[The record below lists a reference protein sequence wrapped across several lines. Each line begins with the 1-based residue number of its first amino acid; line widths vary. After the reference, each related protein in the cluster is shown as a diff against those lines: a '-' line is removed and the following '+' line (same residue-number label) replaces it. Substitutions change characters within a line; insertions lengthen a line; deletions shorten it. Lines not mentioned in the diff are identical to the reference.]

1 MSATMT
7 LLGHQRPRVQA
18 LPHRRAGS
26 AGPDAVE
33 FAESLGYE
41 LDDWQAWCIDGI
53 LSEDEGRRLCAMLC
67 VLIMPRQN
75 GKNVVIEVVEL
86 YAFYVLD
93 WPAILHSA
101 HRQDTSAD
109 HMARLRSVI
118 EANPDLDEITDFRE
132 ANGKEKIVRTD
143 TRAEIRFVTRSKKIG
158 RGKSPRLV
166 VIDEALYV
174 TDAQID
180 AMIPSMSAQSMRAD
194 KPILLYTSSAP
205 VAESA
210 VLQRLRLKAAQG
222 GPSTWMAAWS
232 CEPGLDVNDRS
243 EWARA
248 NPGLNVRISEEWI
261 EEMELATM
269 SVDGFL
275 AERLGVVPLVDL
287 ESGELPEWAACLDPH
302 SSLIGTPSVA
312 VDVAPDLSWSSVAVA
327 GFRADGLMHVELVE
341 HLEGTGSV
349 VHIAAAVAAT
359 HGVPIYLDPRSPA
372 GGLVADLARLGADVV
387 EVGTLEYTKAC
398 ALLKLAV
405 RDGRLK
411 HRGQTSL
418 DQAVM
423 SAGVRS
429 IGDAWAWGRRSS
441 AADISPLVAVTL
453 AVSAAMKGDGD
464 EPAFAIV
471 L

>member
-1 MSATMT
+1 M
-7 LLGHQRPRVQA
+7 
-18 LPHRRAGS
+18 
-26 AGPDAVE
+26 
-33 FAESLGYE
+33 GYE

-118 EANPDLDEITDFRE
+118 EANPDLDKITEFRE

-180 AMIPSMSAQSMRAD
+180 AMVPSMSAQSMRAD

-205 VAESA
+205 VPESQ
-210 VLQRLRLKAAQG
+210 VLQRVRLTAAAG
-222 GPSTWMAAWS
+222 GPSTWYAEWG
-232 CEPGLDVNDRS
+232 CESGVDPSDRD

-261 EEMELATM
+261 AEMELATM

-275 AERLGVVPLVDL
+275 IERLGVVPFIDG
-287 ESGELPEWAACLDPH
+287 ESGELPEWASCLDPQ
-302 SSLIGTPSVA
+302 SELAGTPSVA
-312 VDVAPDLSWSSVAVA
+312 IDVSPDLAWSSIALA
-327 GFRADGLMHVELVE
+327 GLRADGLIHVELVE

-349 VHIAAAVAAT
+349 VHIAAAVAAANK
-359 HGVPIYLDPRSPA
+359 VPIHVDPRSPA
-372 GGLVADLARLGADVV
+372 GGLVGDLTRLGVKVV

-398 ALLKLAV
+398 GALKVAV
-405 RDGRLK
+405 KDRTIR
-411 HRGQTSL
+411 HRGQAPL
-418 DQAVM
+418 DIAV
-423 SAGVRS
+423 SVAGVRS
-429 IGDAWAWGRRSS
+429 VGEAWAWGRRSS
-441 AADISPLVAVTL
+441 SGDISPLVAVTL
-453 AVSAAMKGDGD
+453 AASAASKG
-464 EPAFAIV
+464 EPEESAIAIV